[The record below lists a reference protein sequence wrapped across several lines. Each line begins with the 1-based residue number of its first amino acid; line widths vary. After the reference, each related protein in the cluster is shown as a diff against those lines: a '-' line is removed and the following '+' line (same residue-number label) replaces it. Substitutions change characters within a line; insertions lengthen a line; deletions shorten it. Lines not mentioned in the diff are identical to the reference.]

1 MWKCLLD
8 VNTES
13 RETGSSGLGLWIY
26 TVSALGS
33 PTGLQN
39 DREKYSIADSK
50 IIFIRMFL
58 LKHVTVNATTVKRKN
73 WSKWLI
79 CQGMLWFYE
88 HSLPWNITILKWRSF
103 ISVSRLKMQTF
114 KVHTSPKHHSKSGS
128 QCYNTWAKMKVNV
141 TQSHIRLLKDWV
153 GLSKLILTT
162 ESLAA
167 QIFMLWCSRGQ
178 KSALK
183 EVREYQHVKHG
194 SQ

>member
-1 MWKCLLD
+1 MRCILTLLWKEGMWKCLLD

-33 PTGLQN
+33 PTSLQN
-39 DREKYSIADSK
+39 DREKYSIADSR

-79 CQGMLWFYE
+79 CQRMLRFYE

-114 KVHTSPKHHSKSGS
+114 KVHTSPKHHSENGS
-128 QCYNTWAKMKVNV
+128 QCYNTSKDESKCHSKPH
-141 TQSHIRLLKDWV
+141 TSIKRLELTFQSW
-153 GLSKLILTT
+153 
-162 ESLAA
+162 
-167 QIFMLWCSRGQ
+167 F
-178 KSALK
+178 
-183 EVREYQHVKHG
+183 
-194 SQ
+194 